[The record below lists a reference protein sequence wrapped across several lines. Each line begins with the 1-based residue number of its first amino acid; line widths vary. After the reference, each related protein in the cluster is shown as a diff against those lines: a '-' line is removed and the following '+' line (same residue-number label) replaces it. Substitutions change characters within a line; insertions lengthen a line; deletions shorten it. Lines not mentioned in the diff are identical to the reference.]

1 MQAADFRIEQGAGG
15 AVLALTGDW
24 TAAGLGAAGRRLARS
39 VSRTPVLD
47 VDLSGLG
54 RFDTAGAYALLAA
67 TGGAAPADAFAAR
80 PDALQV
86 LELVAQVRRNA
97 AAGPRRA
104 DPVTRFLVKIG
115 KGVAH
120 LGAETVRSLAF
131 NGHIVSVVGRAL
143 ANPRRLRWP
152 AITTVAETAGLD
164 SFPIV
169 VLTSF
174 FVGAVVGFL
183 AADILLQFGASVFA
197 VELVGIAV
205 LREFAPLITALLLA
219 GRSASSFAAEI
230 GAGKMNQ
237 EIDAMHV
244 LGVDPYEALVLPRV
258 LALLIMAPLLTFAA
272 SIGGLVGGALV
283 TWNKLDLSPAFFLQR
298 IELNVGAQ
306 QFWVGLSKA
315 PVFGVTVALIGCRQ
329 GLAVGGDVVSLG
341 KRVTAAV
348 VQSIFAIIVI
358 DAIFALIYL
367 EAGV

>member
-1 MQAADFRIEQGAGG
+1 MQAADFRIDRDADG
-15 AVLALTGDW
+15 VRLTLTGDW
-24 TAAGLGAAGRRLARS
+24 TAAAIGAAGRRLARS
-39 VSRTPVLD
+39 LGGTPVGRLD
-47 VDLSGLG
+47 VSGLG
-54 RFDTAGAYALLAA
+54 RFDTAGAYALLTAS
-67 TGGAAPADAFAAR
+67 GGSTPNDAFEAR
-80 PDALQV
+80 PDAARV
-86 LELVAQVRRNA
+86 LDLVARARREPA
-97 AAGPRRA
+97 SAPRRS
-104 DPVTRFLVKIG
+104 DPVGRFLVKVG
-115 KGVAH
+115 QGVAH
-120 LGAETVRSLAF
+120 LGAEAVRSLAF
-131 NGHIVSVVGRAL
+131 NGHMVSVIGRAL
-143 ANPRRLRWP
+143 AKPRRLRWP
-152 AITTVAETAGLD
+152 AITTVVESAGLD
-164 SFPIV
+164 SLPIV

-244 LGVDPYEALVLPRV
+244 LGVDPFEALVLPRV

-272 SIGGLVGGALV
+272 SVGGLIGGALV
-283 TWNKLDLSPAFFLQR
+283 TWDKLDLSPAFFLQR
-298 IELNVGAQ
+298 IEMNVGAQ

-341 KRVTAAV
+341 RRVTAAV
-348 VQSIFAIIVI
+348 VQAIFAIIVI

-367 EAGV
+367 EAGI